1 MEADIRTAFDAGR
14 LNEQKFS
21 VQDDE
26 EMTKAI
32 PVITDG
38 AKAAS
43 QAETPGRRMIRNS
56 SQPKRKTEMAVGF
69 AGRLFHFHYGGCSC
83 GHRVPVFIY
92 A

>member
-38 AKAAS
+38 AKAAP
-43 QAETPGRRMIRNS
+43 QAETPGD
-56 SQPKRKTEMAVGF
+56 G
-69 AGRLFHFHYGGCSC
+69 
-83 GHRVPVFIY
+83 
-92 A
+92 

>member
-38 AKAAS
+38 AK
-43 QAETPGRRMIRNS
+43 PLLRR
-56 SQPKRKTEMAVGF
+56 KRRGD
-69 AGRLFHFHYGGCSC
+69 G
-83 GHRVPVFIY
+83 
-92 A
+92 